1 MKEWRHRLLV
11 AYSGARGVN
20 RYGTARTIWLP
31 SPGQTSTPPWPSRS
45 YHSFSMASTYLSTS
59 FLPTSKNWRAFTL
72 FFTMVIPQPLV
83 SSHDLFFLFFF
94 FMIFSV
100 PKMPVPVP
108 QSHAHLGENDPPR
121 DTIKAEETT
130 IH

>member
-1 MKEWRHRLLV
+1 MLV

-45 YHSFSMASTYLSTS
+45 VWPQLTFPRLSF
-59 FLPTSKNWRAFTL
+59 
-72 FFTMVIPQPLV
+72 PLV
-83 SSHDLFFLFFF
+83 KTGEHSPFSLQWSFPNPLCLL
-94 FMIFSV
+94 MIFSV
-100 PKMPVPVP
+100 PKMPVPMP
-108 QSHAHLGENDPPR
+108 QSHAHLGENDPPK